1 MKKILALIM
10 IMLLAVGFTGCT
22 SKAKAADPA
31 VPAQEA
37 TTNEAA
43 APEAAPEAT
52 PEATTPSEK
61 LVIKVGTDDAYPPFE
76 YHDEATND
84 LIGFDIDFAKALAEE
99 MGVEIEYVPT
109 AWDGIFNGVNTG
121 QYDMIISC
129 VSITPDRIEGF
140 GMTNPYL
147 SNGIVIVS
155 AADGEQATSIEQ
167 LAGKKVGVQ
176 LETTADIAAKKF
188 MADGTDI
195 TLSQFDSVMEA
206 FAALKGGSI
215 EYILVDSSV
224 GGFYISNDPDS
235 FNITS
240 DLLSNEPIGV
250 CIAKENTALLD
261 KVNTGIKA
269 LQDSG
274 KMTEISQKWFSAD
287 FATHIDSEIKVIE

>member
-10 IMLLAVGFTGCT
+10 VMLLAVGLAGCA
-22 SKAKAADPA
+22 SKTE
-31 VPAQEA
+31 EA
-37 TTNEAA
+37 TATPATNTEAN
-43 APEAAPEAT
+43 APEAT
-52 PEATTPSEK
+52 PEK
-61 LVIKVGTDDAYPPFE
+61 MVIKIGTDDAYPPFE
-76 YHDEATND
+76 YHEEATND
-84 LIGFDIDFAKALAEE
+84 LIGFDVDFAKALAEE
-99 MGVEIEYVPT
+99 IGVEIEYVPT

-129 VSITPDRIEGF
+129 VSITPERIKGF
-140 GMTNPYL
+140 GMSNPYL

-155 AADGEQATSIEQ
+155 AADGEQATSIDQ

-188 MADGTDI
+188 IADGTDI
-195 TLSQFDSVMEA
+195 SLSQYDSVMEA

-250 CIAKENTALLD
+250 CIAKENTELLD
-261 KVNTGIKA
+261 KVNAGIKA

-287 FATHIDSEIKVIE
+287 FATNIDAEIKVIE

>member
-1 MKKILALIM
+1 MKKILAVIM
-10 IMLLAVGFTGCT
+10 VMMLAIGLAGCAP
-22 SKAKAADPA
+22 KEKEANAAAPA
-31 VPAQEA
+31 PES
-37 TTNEAA
+37 TNEAA
-43 APEAAPEAT
+43 APAPEAAP
-52 PEATTPSEK
+52 EK

-76 YHDEATND
+76 YHEEATNE
-84 LIGFDIDFAKALAEE
+84 LIGFDVDFAKALAEE

-155 AADGEQATSIEQ
+155 AADGEQATSIDQ
-167 LAGKKVGVQ
+167 LDGKKVGVQ

-188 MADGTDI
+188 IADGTDI
-195 TLSQFDSVMEA
+195 SLSQFDSVMEA

-224 GGFYISNDPDS
+224 GGFYISTDPES

-240 DLLSNEPIGV
+240 GLLSNEPIGI
-250 CIAKENTALLD
+250 CMAKENTELLE
-261 KVNTGIKA
+261 KVNAGIKA

-287 FATHIDSEIKVIE
+287 FATNIDAEIKVIE